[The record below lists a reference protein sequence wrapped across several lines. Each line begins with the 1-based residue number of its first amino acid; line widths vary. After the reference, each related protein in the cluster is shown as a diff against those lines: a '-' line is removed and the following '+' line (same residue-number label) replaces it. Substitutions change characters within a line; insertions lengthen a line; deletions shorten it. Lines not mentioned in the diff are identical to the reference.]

1 MLTVSILGRDLGYH
15 HPSVQGG
22 TLACVDC
29 LYIRDLGY
37 HHPSVQRGISACVDR
52 LYTAITETPW
62 QVWPCLEVQ
71 WYSIEAL
78 KYAREQMIMYYKL
91 LLDFYE

>member
-1 MLTVSILGRDLGYH
+1 MLTVYILGILAPQCR
-15 HPSVQGG
+15 G
-22 TLACVDC
+22 TNVDC

-37 HHPSVQRGISACVDR
+37 HHPSVQRGIPACVDR

-71 WYSIEAL
+71 WYSIETL